1 MMLNSKYKLKS
12 QKYKLLSNNKLWT
25 TQSDSNAKSNIIKN
39 TCVTLY
45 LWVGSPI
52 RLTTGSTQV
61 SQVLGGL
68 GKKLTRTE
76 ICKIFWT

>member
-1 MMLNSKYKLKS
+1 
-12 QKYKLLSNNKLWT
+12 
-25 TQSDSNAKSNIIKN
+25 
-39 TCVTLY
+39 VTLY

-76 ICKIFWT
+76 ICKIF